1 MISPATESGN
11 RADVIVVGAG
21 FAGIVAARELR
32 EAGHSAIVL
41 EARDRIGG
49 RTWTDDR
56 LGFRLELG
64 GTWVHW
70 LQPHVWVE
78 LTRYDIGIVPSPT
91 PEKIA
96 WAWNGEVTWRSA
108 DDFWDWLDPAQK
120 AFLKDV
126 EEVFPM
132 PYEAFHEED
141 RVAALD
147 GASMADRLKELNL
160 SDEDYMVNHTI
171 WSMHFNAPC
180 DEGALTQ
187 GLRWA
192 ALGGWD
198 WQRLLE
204 ACATYKPKGGMGNL
218 IGKIAQDA
226 KADVRLQTTVTRV
239 EQNAQGC
246 RVLTDD
252 GREYT
257 GDAVILALPLNTLGD
272 VEFEPP
278 LSADKQAFAEE
289 GQVSHGYK
297 VWVRVRGKYDP
308 LIAVAAPPHAL
319 TLIQAEYWDDDATV
333 FVGFGLESG
342 ALDIEDHDAVQE
354 ALRVWIPDV
363 ELEACTGHEWTTD
376 RFSKGTWAMLRP
388 GQLTKYVRAVQE
400 PEDRVMLAGSD
411 FATGWAGFV
420 DGAIESGIRA
430 AAKAQLLLGSV
441 SAPPTS

>member
-1 MISPATESGN
+1 MSSAAGPGN
-11 RADVIVVGAG
+11 HADVIVVGAG

-32 EAGHSAIVL
+32 KAGHSAIVL
-41 EARDRIGG
+41 EGRDRIGG
-49 RTWTDDR
+49 RTWTDER

-70 LQPHVWVE
+70 LQPHVWTE

-96 WAWNGEVTWRSA
+96 WAGTDGVTWMSA
-108 DDFWDWLDPAQK
+108 DDFWDWLDPGQR
-120 AFLKDV
+120 AFLEGV
-126 EEVFPM
+126 EEVFPL
-132 PYEAFHEED
+132 PYEAFHEEE

-147 GASMADRLKELNL
+147 SASMADRLKELDL
-160 SDEDYMVNHTI
+160 SDEDYLVNHTI

-204 ACATYKPKGGMGNL
+204 ACATYKLQGGMGNL
-218 IGKIAQDA
+218 IGRIAGDA
-226 KADVRLQTTVTRV
+226 QADVRFETTVTRI
-239 EQNAQGC
+239 EQDAAGC
-246 RVLTDD
+246 RVRTED
-252 GREYT
+252 GSEFT
-257 GDAVILALPLNTLGD
+257 GDAVIVALPVNTLGD
-272 VEFEPP
+272 VEFDPA
-278 LSADKQAFAEE
+278 LSAEKQAFAGE

-297 VWVRVRGKYDP
+297 LWVRVRGRHDP
-308 LIAVAAPPHAL
+308 LIAVAAPPHPL
-319 TLIQAEYWDDDATV
+319 TLIQAEYWDDDSTV

-342 ALDIEDHDAVQE
+342 ALDIEDHAAVQE
-354 ALRVWIPDV
+354 ALRVWMPDI

-376 RFSKGTWAMLRP
+376 RFSKGTWGMLRP
-388 GQLTKYVRAVQE
+388 QQLTRYLRAARE
-400 PEDRVMLAGSD
+400 PEHRVLLAGSD
-411 FATGWAGFV
+411 FATGWSGFV

-430 AAKAQLLLGSV
+430 AANADSVLGS
-441 SAPPTS
+441 A

>member
-1 MISPATESGN
+1 MTSAAEPGN
-11 RADVIVVGAG
+11 HADVIVVGAG

-32 EAGHSAIVL
+32 KAAHSAIVL

-49 RTWTDDR
+49 RTWTAER

-78 LTRYDIGIVPSPT
+78 LTRYDIGIVPSPEPT
-91 PEKIA
+91 KIA
-96 WAWNGEVTWRSA
+96 WAGSGDVKWLSPDEFFG
-108 DDFWDWLDPAQK
+108 WLDAGQRD
-120 AFLKDV
+120 FLEDV
-126 EEVFPM
+126 QEVFPL
-132 PYEAFHEED
+132 PFDPLHEEE

-147 GASMADRLKELNL
+147 GASMADRLKELDL
-160 SDEDYMVNHTI
+160 SDEDYLLNHTM

-192 ALGGWD
+192 ALGAWD

-204 ACATYKPKGGMGNL
+204 ACATYKPQGGMSNL
-218 IGKIAQDA
+218 IGKIADDA
-226 KADVRLQTTVTRV
+226 QADVRFETTVTRI
-239 EQNAQGC
+239 EQDAAGC
-246 RVLTDD
+246 RVRTED
-252 GREYT
+252 GSEYT
-257 GDAVILALPLNTLGD
+257 GDAVIVALPVNTLGD
-272 VEFEPP
+272 LEFDPP
-278 LSADKQAFAEE
+278 LSAGKQAFAKE

-297 VWVRVRGKYDP
+297 LWVRVRGKHDP
-308 LIAVAAPPHAL
+308 LIAVAAPPHPL
-319 TLIQAEYWDDDATV
+319 TLIQAECWDDDATV

-342 ALDIEDHDAVQE
+342 ALDIEDHDAVRE
-354 ALRVWIPDV
+354 ALRVWMPDV

-388 GQLTKYVRAVQE
+388 RQLTKYLRAAQA
-400 PEDRVMLAGSD
+400 PEHKVLLAGSD
-411 FATGWAGFV
+411 FATGWSGFV

-430 AAKAQLLLGSV
+430 AANADAVLGSG
-441 SAPPTS
+441 

>member
-1 MISPATESGN
+1 MTSGAESDN
-11 RADVIVVGAG
+11 HADVIVVGGG

-32 EAGHSAIVL
+32 NAGHSAIVL
-41 EARDRIGG
+41 EGRDRIGG

-70 LQPHVWVE
+70 LQPHVWGE
-78 LTRYDIGIVPSPT
+78 LTRYGIGIVPSPEPT
-91 PEKIA
+91 KIA
-96 WAWNGEVTWRSA
+96 WAGSGEVEWLSP
-108 DDFWDWLDPAQK
+108 DDFFGWLDAGQR
-120 AFLKDV
+120 AFLEDV
-126 EEVFPM
+126 REVFPL
-132 PYEAFHEED
+132 PFDPFHEEE

-147 GASMADRLKELNL
+147 GASMADRLKELDL
-160 SDEDYMVNHTI
+160 SDEDYLLNHTM

-204 ACATYKPKGGMGNL
+204 ACATYKPQGGMSNL
-218 IGKIAQDA
+218 IGKIAEDA
-226 KADVRLQTTVTRV
+226 QADVRLEATVTHI
-239 EQNAQGC
+239 EQDAAGC
-246 RVLTDD
+246 RVRTED
-252 GREYT
+252 GSEYT
-257 GDAVILALPLNTLGD
+257 GDAVILALPVNTLGE
-272 VEFEPP
+272 VEFDPP
-278 LSADKQAFAEE
+278 LSADKQAFAAE

-297 VWVRVRGKYDP
+297 LWARVRGKQDP
-308 LIAVAAPPHAL
+308 LIAVAAPPHPL

-333 FVGFGLESG
+333 FVGFGLESS
-342 ALDIEDHDAVQE
+342 ALDIEDHDAVQD
-354 ALRVWIPDV
+354 ALRVWMPDV

-388 GQLTKYVRAVQE
+388 QQLTKYLRAAQE
-400 PEDRVMLAGSD
+400 PENRVLLAGSD
-411 FATGWAGFV
+411 FATGWGGFV

-430 AAKAQLLLGSV
+430 AVNADAVLGSG
-441 SAPPTS
+441 

>member
-1 MISPATESGN
+1 MTSAAESGN
-11 RADVIVVGAG
+11 HADVIVVGAG

-32 EAGHSAIVL
+32 AAGRSVIVL

-49 RTWTDDR
+49 RTWTAER

-70 LQPHVWVE
+70 LQPHVWAE

-96 WAWNGEVTWRSA
+96 WAGTGEVTWMSA
-108 DDFWDWLDPAQK
+108 DDFWDWLDPAQT
-120 AFLKDV
+120 AFLEGV
-126 EEVFPM
+126 EEAFPL
-132 PYEAFHEED
+132 PYEAFHEEE

-147 GASMADRLKELNL
+147 CASMADRLKELDL
-160 SDEDYMVNHTI
+160 SEEDYLVNHTI

-204 ACATYKPKGGMGNL
+204 ACATYKPQGGMGNL
-218 IGKIAQDA
+218 IGKIAEDA
-226 KADVRLQTTVTRV
+226 QADVRFETTVTRID
-239 EQNAQGC
+239 QDAAGC
-246 RVLTDD
+246 RVRTED
-252 GREYT
+252 GSEYT
-257 GDAVILALPLNTLGD
+257 GGAVIVALPVNTLGD
-272 VEFEPP
+272 VEFDPP
-278 LSADKQAFAEE
+278 LGAEKQAFAKE

-297 VWVRVRGKYDP
+297 VWVRVRGKHDP
-308 LIAVAAPPHAL
+308 LIAVAAPPHPL

-333 FVGFGLESG
+333 FVGFGLESS
-342 ALDIEDHDAVQE
+342 ALDIEDHDAVQD
-354 ALRVWIPDV
+354 ALRVWMPDV
-363 ELEACTGHEWTTD
+363 ELEACTGHQWTTD

-388 GQLTKYVRAVQE
+388 QQLTKYLRAAQE
-400 PEDRVMLAGSD
+400 TENRVLLAGSD
-411 FATGWAGFV
+411 FAAGWGGFV

-430 AAKAQLLLGSV
+430 AAKTDAVLGNG
-441 SAPPTS
+441 